1 VRGIVLANVAFVV
14 CLEPRVRS
22 GTSLS
27 ASRDV
32 LGRLLLASLSASSSL
47 ASLGGLVN
55 DLLRR
60 ALADAH
66 VTEAELAALVRVD
79 PKTVHRWLAGRVPY
93 ARHRDRVA
101 ALLGRDEADLWPQ
114 LAASVVRTDPPVVE
128 VLATYPH
135 RWAVPRPVWQQL
147 FQRAGDEIGILAYAG
162 LFLAEDTGILR
173 AVAERAR
180 AGVRVRILLGDPD
193 GTCVAERGSDEGV
206 GESMAAKIRNALVHY
221 RALGEVDG
229 VEMRL
234 HDTVLYNSIYR
245 ADDDLLINPHAY
257 GIAASHAPV
266 LHLRRTEDGDMAST
280 YVESFERVWSDGKTT
295 SRSVDRVRPVPAKE
309 ATSSHD
315 LGMT

>member
-1 VRGIVLANVAFVV
+1 
-14 CLEPRVRS
+14 
-22 GTSLS
+22 
-27 ASRDV
+27 
-32 LGRLLLASLSASSSL
+32 
-47 ASLGGLVN
+47 VN

-66 VTEAELAALVRVD
+66 LAESDVAARVGVD

-93 ARHRDRVA
+93 ARHRDRIA
-101 ALLGRDEADLWPQ
+101 ALVGRDEADLWPQ
-114 LAASVVRTDPPVVE
+114 LAASAVRADPPVIE

-147 FQRAGDEIGILAYAG
+147 FQNARNEIGILAYAG
-162 LFLAEDTGILR
+162 LFLAEDMGILR
-173 AVAERAR
+173 ALAERAR
-180 AGVRVRILLGDPD
+180 SGARVRILLGDPD
-193 GTCVAERGSDEGV
+193 GTCVAARGSDEGV

-221 RALGEVDG
+221 RALSEVDG

-266 LHLRRTEDGDMAST
+266 LHLRRATDGDMGST
-280 YVESFERVWSDGKTT
+280 YLESFERVWAGAA
-295 SRSVDRVRPVPAKE
+295 PV
-309 ATSSHD
+309 
-315 LGMT
+315 G

>member
-1 VRGIVLANVAFVV
+1 MRGVVLANVAFAV

-47 ASLGGLVN
+47 VSPGGLVN

-66 VTEAELAALVRVD
+66 LAEADVAARVGVD

-93 ARHRDRVA
+93 ARHRDRIASLV
-101 ALLGRDEADLWPQ
+101 GRDEADLWPQ
-114 LAASVVRTDPPVVE
+114 LAVSTARTDPPVIE

-147 FQRAGDEIGILAYAG
+147 FQNARDEIGILAYAG
-162 LFLAEDTGILR
+162 LFLAEDMGILR
-173 AVAERAR
+173 ALAERAR
-180 AGVRVRILLGDPD
+180 SGARVRILLGDPD
-193 GTCVAERGSDEGV
+193 GTCVAARGSDEGV

-221 RALGEVDG
+221 RALSEVDG
-229 VEMRL
+229 VEIRL

-266 LHLRRTEDGDMAST
+266 LHVRRAEDGDLSST
-280 YVESFERVWSDGKTT
+280 YLESFERVWSGA
-295 SRSVDRVRPVPAKE
+295 SPMS
-309 ATSSHD
+309 
-315 LGMT
+315 